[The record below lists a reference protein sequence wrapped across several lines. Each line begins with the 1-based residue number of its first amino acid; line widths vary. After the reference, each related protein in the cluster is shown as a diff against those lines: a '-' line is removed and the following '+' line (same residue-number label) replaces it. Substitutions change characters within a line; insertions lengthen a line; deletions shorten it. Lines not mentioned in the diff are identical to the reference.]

1 MRAASII
8 FVATAC
14 ASLGACRAT
23 GSAVASAPP
32 VPANNTSS
40 APIGPTTLSPTESRL
55 RDHVRAQHQDDVT
68 LLETA
73 VNISSGT
80 QNVAGVRRVGDLF
93 ASELA
98 AMGLVVRWR
107 GDVALAFEGGRAARA
122 WIGAA

>member
-1 MRAASII
+1 M
-8 FVATAC
+8 
-14 ASLGACRAT
+14 
-23 GSAVASAPP
+23 
-32 VPANNTSS
+32 
-40 APIGPTTLSPTESRL
+40 TLSPTESRL
-55 RDHVRAQHQDDVT
+55 RDHVRAHHQDDVM

-80 QNVAGVRRVGDLF
+80 QNVAGVQRVGDLF

-122 WIGAA
+122 WTGAA